1 MSRLASTVVPGKTPL
16 AFLPTPLE
24 PLPRLSAH
32 LGGAEIWVK
41 RDDCTGLGGGG
52 NKTRKLEYLM
62 ATAIAAGADTV
73 ITAGAL
79 QSNHARQ
86 TAAAAARLGLRCI
99 LVLAAA
105 VPGRGDCYDTNGNM
119 LLDRLFGAE
128 MRLFPAG
135 TDLDAEMAKTGADLS
150 ASGARPYLIPIG
162 GSNGIGA
169 LAYAAAMEE
178 LDRQCREHAFAF
190 DHIVTA
196 TGSGGTQAGMIVGA
210 KLAGMAAPIHGISV
224 SASSADMQAKL
235 EAIAEQTLELLPHA
249 RGTSPILVDD
259 AFVGAGYGQP
269 TDAMWEALS
278 TCARLE
284 GLLLDPVYTGKAMA
298 GLFAYI
304 RSGRIGPQQRVLFWH
319 TGGAQGLFGYE
330 DYLTPKA

>member
-1 MSRLASTVVPGKTPL
+1 MSRIASTTVLHKIPL

-24 PLPRLSAH
+24 PLSRLSAH
-32 LGGAEIWVK
+32 LGGPEIWVK

-62 ATAIAAGADTV
+62 AAAVAAGADTV

-86 TAAAAARLGLRCI
+86 TAAAAARQGLRCI

-105 VPGRGDCYDTNGNM
+105 VPGRGTCYDANGNM

-128 MRLFPAG
+128 MHLFPTGA
-135 TDLDAEMAKTGADLS
+135 DLDAEMAKICADVS
-150 ASGARPYLIPIG
+150 ASGATPYLIPIG

-169 LAYAAAMEE
+169 LAYAVAMEE
-178 LDRQCREHAFAF
+178 LDLQCREHALAF

-210 KLAGMAAPIHGISV
+210 RLAGIAAPIHGISV

-235 EAIAEQTLELLPHA
+235 ERIAEQTLELLPGAGGA
-249 RGTSPILVDD
+249 RPILVDD
-259 AFVGAGYGQP
+259 TFVGPGYGQP

-304 RSGRIGPQQRVLFWH
+304 RSGRVGAQERVLFWH